1 MIMIMKDMMMEGDDD
16 DHLNDLNLTA
26 IFSSLLTGL
35 CLVKASLI
43 SLFKAHHKFIIDTDP
58 IIINIVYIVINIWPV
73 RTQAKAPL

>member
-1 MIMIMKDMMMEGDDD
+1 MIIMIMKDMMMEGDDD

-43 SLFKAHHKFIIDTDP
+43 SLFKVHHRFIIDTDP
-58 IIINIVYIVINIWPV
+58 IIINIVYIVINI
-73 RTQAKAPL
+73 